1 MVSRTSY
8 ILVTQS
14 VKWDAVNYLTKL
26 NQDDRPKTSVDF
38 QPIKLRHNSQD
49 ATLI

>member
-14 VKWDAVNYLTKL
+14 AECDAVNYLTKL
-26 NQDDRPKTSVDF
+26 NQDAPPKTSVDF
-38 QPIKLRHNSQD
+38 QPITLRHHSQD
-49 ATLI
+49 STLI